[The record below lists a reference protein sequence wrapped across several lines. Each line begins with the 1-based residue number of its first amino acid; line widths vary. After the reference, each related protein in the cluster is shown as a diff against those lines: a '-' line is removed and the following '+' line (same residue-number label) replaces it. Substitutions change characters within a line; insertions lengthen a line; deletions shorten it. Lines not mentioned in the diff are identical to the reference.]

1 MAQCWWVCGFVEQSQ
16 AWPWPRVGCRWCR
29 LPGGVAQ
36 LARFVGVGVG
46 VGVEHRGTGRTPNP
60 PGQATGPRDAEAW
73 AGCCGE
79 GLCLRCALLREL
91 RASPAVRSARVRGGG
106 QHRGDR
112 AGLRA
117 AQRAH
122 VRGRAAG
129 GVPRAGTA
137 LRCRAP
143 RTETVIRAS
152 PPYGPRGT
160 QGAVPGDADAQR
172 SGGSR
177 VWTPAWETRCP
188 GRRAA

>member
-1 MAQCWWVCGFVEQSQ
+1 MASWSRAERGPGRVLGAGGAGFRAGLRSWLALW
-16 AWPWPRVGCRWCR
+16 AWAWAWAWSTGEPVAPPTPQDKLQV
-29 LPGGVAQ
+29 PGTQ
-36 LARFVGVGVG
+36 R
-46 VGVEHRGTGRTPNP
+46 
-60 PGQATGPRDAEAW
+60 PGQAAVERA
-73 AGCCGE
+73 CG
-79 GLCLRCALLREL
+79 GLRRALLREP

-122 VRGRAAG
+122 VRGRMAG

-160 QGAVPGDADAQR
+160 QGAVPGDADTQR

-177 VWTPAWETRCP
+177 VWTPAWETRFP